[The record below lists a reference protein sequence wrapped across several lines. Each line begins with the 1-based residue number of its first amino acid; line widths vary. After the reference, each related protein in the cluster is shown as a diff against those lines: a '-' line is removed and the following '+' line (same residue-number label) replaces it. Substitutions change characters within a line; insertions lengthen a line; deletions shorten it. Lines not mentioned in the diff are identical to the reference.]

1 MKIYIYRMLP
11 AKLVLAT
18 SLSEANALLTSV
30 WSTSLSTGS
39 DGAGA
44 RDVEGCVSRSSLA
57 LSPWSTTFL
66 FN

>member
-1 MKIYIYRMLP
+1 MKIYIYPMLP

-18 SLSEANALLTSV
+18 SLSEANALLTSA
-30 WSTSLSTGS
+30 WTIFLSTGTNC
-39 DGAGA
+39 GAL
-44 RDVEGCVSRSSLA
+44 DEEGCVSRSSLA